1 MFLFVCL
8 IPAVTDYQ
16 YSYIHHFVLLV
27 IVCILEEKLREV

>member
-16 YSYIHHFVLLV
+16 CYYIHHFVLLV